1 MIDSVVN
8 DEARYDRD
16 RTAQEV
22 LIEQGRAFAQTEYEA
37 GELNEWIED
46 DCNPHDT
53 FLLAHALIQ
62 WLDAGE
68 PTEKLVEWLPP
79 CSVRDFRA
87 QIEHVIERKAQMIA
101 EDL

>member
-1 MIDSVVN
+1 MKDRNITE
-8 DEARYDRD
+8 EARHDLD

-22 LIEQGRAFAQTEYEA
+22 LVEQGRAYAVTEYES
-37 GELNEWIED
+37 GELNDWIED
-46 DCNPHDT
+46 EADTHDT

-79 CSVRDFRA
+79 CSIRDFRA
-87 QIEHVIERKAQMIA
+87 QIEHVIERKALMIA